1 MLRVVLAV
9 SLAVALFAI
18 TVPAVESA
26 RVQYSDQRI
35 ASEFE
40 ALETVAKT
48 LQEQNDPPPAG
59 TSGARTTMT
68 LRLPTKGWASAD
80 VEQLTIGET
89 GTVQWRVSGGSE
101 QTRHLSAV
109 DLRPVGGSLQLHD
122 GGRHRLVLQMQPD
135 SSIRAKRADV

>member
-18 TVPAVESA
+18 AVPAVETA

-40 ALETVAKT
+40 TLETVAKT
-48 LQEQNDPPPAG
+48 LQERNDPPPAG
-59 TSGARTTMT
+59 TSGARTTMI

-80 VEQLTIGET
+80 IDRLTVVDT
-89 GTVQWRVSGGSE
+89 GTVRWRVSGGSE

-109 DLRPVGGSLQLHD
+109 DLRPVAGSLQLHD

-135 SSIRAKRADV
+135 GSIRVKRADV